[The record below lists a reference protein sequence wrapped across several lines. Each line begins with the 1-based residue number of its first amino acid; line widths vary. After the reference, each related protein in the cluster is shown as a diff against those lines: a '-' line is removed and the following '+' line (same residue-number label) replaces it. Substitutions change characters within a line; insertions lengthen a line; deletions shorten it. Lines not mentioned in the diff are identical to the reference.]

1 MAHTDLDEALELARH
16 LSPPDQERLIAC
28 LAREIAALSARA
40 DADAVAAR
48 MAHGSDI
55 VLTDAWSELARL
67 GCELSVIEPGAI
79 SPSEALSAM
88 RR

>member
-55 VLTDAWSELARL
+55 VLTDAWGEVARL
-67 GCELSVIEPGAI
+67 GRELSAAGRGTI